1 MAEKAKSLS
10 EGERQALR
18 RICDLLI
25 PDSIDIKLEDVFS
38 GYSKD
43 RATKILM
50 EAAEESPATT
60 TLKMMAVQKILRECY
75 GE

>member
-1 MAEKAKSLS
+1 MQKERKLS
-10 EGERQALR
+10 DGELQALR
-18 RICDLLI
+18 RICDLLV

-60 TLKMMAVQKILRECY
+60 SLKMMAVQKILRECY